1 MGNNEIDEDVMPVFL
16 INGFLEAGK
25 TQFLEFTMDQ
35 EYFQT
40 EGKTL
45 LIVCEE
51 GDTEYDEKKLKKH
64 QTAVVQ
70 VDELP
75 KLPPVYL
82 NELEVI
88 YRPERVLLEWNG
100 MWNQDE
106 LTLPDDWNIYQ
117 QITIIDGS
125 TFDLYIQNMKPLL
138 GAMLRNSA
146 LVIVN
151 RCDGIADEKL
161 TSYRRT
167 IRAMRRESEI
177 VLEDKNGEIEQAT
190 LEEDLPYDI
199 NADVIEIKPADYGIW
214 YIDCMDQPE
223 RYKGKTVEFTA
234 MVLKSPKFPKGQFVP
249 GRMAMTC
256 CEADMTFLGFMCKWK
271 DAEKYKTKEWVKV
284 RAKVGVEYQRD
295 YHGEGPVL
303 YAENVEK
310 AAEIKDI
317 VQFQWRCC
325 D

>member
-1 MGNNEIDEDVMPVFL
+1 MS
-16 INGFLEAGK
+16 
-25 TQFLEFTMDQ
+25 
-35 EYFQT
+35 
-40 EGKTL
+40 
-45 LIVCEE
+45 
-51 GDTEYDEKKLKKH
+51 
-64 QTAVVQ
+64 
-70 VDELP
+70 
-75 KLPPVYL
+75 
-82 NELEVI
+82 

-138 GAMLRNSA
+138 GAMLRNSE

-167 IRAMRRESEI
+167 FRAMSR
-177 VLEDKNGEIEQAT
+177 EIEQAT

-199 NADVIEIKPADYGIW
+199 NADVIQIKPADYGIW

-317 VQFQWRCC
+317 VQF
-325 D
+325 